1 MTRLQSKL
9 FIFIS
14 TSKKLNFKVI
24 LASKYFMLTTNKNSA
39 HVVHNYY
46 KYFSCSNHIGFYD
59 ESPDHLNIVLIT
71 V

>member
-1 MTRLQSKL
+1 MARLQSKL

-39 HVVHNYY
+39 HVVIIINI
-46 KYFSCSNHIGFYD
+46 FSCSNHTGFYD
-59 ESPDHLNIVLIT
+59 ESPDHLNIVLTT